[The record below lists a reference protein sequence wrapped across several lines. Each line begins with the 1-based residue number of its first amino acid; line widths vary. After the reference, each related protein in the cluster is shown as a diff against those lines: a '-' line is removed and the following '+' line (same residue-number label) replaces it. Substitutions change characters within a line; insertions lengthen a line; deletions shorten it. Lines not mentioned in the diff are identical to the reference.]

1 MVTAYIN
8 ENLRQPACAQVVR
21 KLGVVHL
28 CVSSLAQLGVVRPE
42 LLVALVQ
49 QIDLEKVIISAESI
63 LHSKGK
69 MYLRIVQPW
78 IDILVDVPVL
88 GPQLGAVVR
97 PPLAREL
104 AVEDQDVPLILL
116 FAAVISVQEHHVRE

>member
-1 MVTAYIN
+1 
-8 ENLRQPACAQVVR
+8 
-21 KLGVVHL
+21 
-28 CVSSLAQLGVVRPE
+28 
-42 LLVALVQ
+42 
-49 QIDLEKVIISAESI
+49 
-63 LHSKGK
+63 

-116 FAAVISVQEHHVRE
+116 LAAVVSVQERHVRE

>member
-1 MVTAYIN
+1 MVTAYIK

-49 QIDLEKVIISAESI
+49 QIDLGKVDILAESI
-63 LHSKGK
+63 LHSKERCTSG
-69 MYLRIVQPW
+69 
-78 IDILVDVPVL
+78 
-88 GPQLGAVVR
+88 
-97 PPLAREL
+97 
-104 AVEDQDVPLILL
+104 
-116 FAAVISVQEHHVRE
+116 